1 MFFFLFFFNK
11 TGVVITVCVF
21 FFEYK
26 SLFSNRLTFLLFSDK
41 QSLENT
47 VCVSIFSTNSNA
59 DEDALALAKL
69 LKSNTDN
76 KELNEFC

>member
-1 MFFFLFFFNK
+1 MCVVFFL
-11 TGVVITVCVF
+11 
-21 FFEYK
+21 EYK